1 VRFSGGDNLAEST
14 ADDSLCDSC
23 RTAEAT
29 IWCVNDAAKLC
40 DACDAACHGRNA
52 VLARHERLP
61 LVDARALMEF
71 CPEHGEHCRFEYYCR
86 ECHTSLCTKC
96 KMAGSHSRGAK
107 AEHALV
113 PIRDAYAE
121 ALAAMD
127 AGDPIVNERRAVIAA
142 KQSECDAMLQD
153 VIANVEQ
160 VEEDIRQIVAET
172 INQERECAGDKTLV
186 IRSVQTELRRKLAE
200 VVALERSLDD
210 CRRVAGPQAFL
221 RAVTSQARVV
231 ARSANNLDL
240 PLEVTAQ
247 GDVLVHGAA
256 VLDPVLVRSRS
267 RKSRCRSR
275 GFEKVAFAEIEQ
287 EVIELNRWIRSIL
300 PEFTDLRTEL
310 ELGVPLIDLLR
321 VIQPDKRPSVPYPT
335 VPTNAAEAREARAVA
350 VQFARELG
358 ARGNYDESVLVV
370 RGEDPT
376 RIVRFLRLIQRDV
389 AGVNRETSAGL
400 TPRRGSRSSS
410 RERAV
415 SPAPPN

>member
-1 VRFSGGDNLAEST
+1 
-14 ADDSLCDSC
+14 
-23 RTAEAT
+23 
-29 IWCVNDAAKLC
+29 
-40 DACDAACHGRNA
+40 
-52 VLARHERLP
+52 
-61 LVDARALMEF
+61 
-71 CPEHGEHCRFEYYCR
+71 
-86 ECHTSLCTKC
+86 
-96 KMAGSHSRGAK
+96 
-107 AEHALV
+107 V

-127 AGDPIVNERRAVIAA
+127 AGDPIVGERRAVIAA

-186 IRSVQTELRRKLAE
+186 IRSVQTELRRTLAE

-210 CRRVAGPQAFL
+210 CRRVAGPQSFL
-221 RAVTSQARVV
+221 RAVTSQARIV

-267 RKSRCRSR
+267 RRSRCRSR
-275 GFEKVAFAEIEQ
+275 GFEKVAFAEVEQ

-310 ELGVPLIDLLR
+310 EAGVPLIDLLR
-321 VIQPDKRPSVPYPT
+321 VIQPDRRPSVPYPT
-335 VPTNAAEAREARAVA
+335 APASADDAREAIAAA